1 MFTPEMWVLI
11 SFLCFIGFFGR
22 KIYLKIVEQIDEYI
36 KGISEKIAEA
46 EKIKEEAS
54 VLLKEACLRRDK
66 QQEEVDRY
74 KRESEQKLK
83 ILDESNRRYMDALTK
98 NFQQSFDK
106 KVEADIA
113 KKIEETKNRIIEQV
127 VFDVEKKILEDK
139 PKIRVL
145 EDDLK
150 QL

>member
-1 MFTPEMWVLI
+1 MFTPELWVLI
-11 SFLCFIGFFGR
+11 SFLCFVGFFGR
-22 KIYLKIVEQIDEYI
+22 KIYLKIVEQLDEYI

-46 EKIKEEAS
+46 EKIKEEAAI
-54 VLLKEACLRRDK
+54 LLKEACSRRDK
-66 QQEEVDRY
+66 QQEEIDRY
-74 KRESEQKLK
+74 KKESEEKLK
-83 ILDESNRRYMDALTK
+83 ILNESNCRYMDALTK

-113 KKIEETKNRIIEQV
+113 KKIDEAKNRIIEQV
-127 VFDVEKKILEDK
+127 IFDVEKKILEDK

-150 QL
+150 RL